1 MVKLKLG
8 PVADDKPMKLAIELP
23 AAPFLDLVA
32 YGQILGRES
41 GRTPVVAPMPERLVI
56 TDRGYAKARRDRRTG
71 SSQGYQ
77 AIFWSAISGLPAC
90 HFKEPPC
97 DRVRVGLRA
106 YRAEPD
112 RLLEFRQGDGPD
124 ALASLLGRRRQQQC
138 HAEAVGHHVEK
149 AFPADGLYPHATIT
163 PSA

>member
-23 AAPFLDLVA
+23 AAPFRDLVA

-77 AIFWSAISGLPAC
+77 ALFWSAISGLPAC

-97 DRVRVGLRA
+97 DRVRVG
-106 YRAEPD
+106 
-112 RLLEFRQGDGPD
+112 
-124 ALASLLGRRRQQQC
+124 
-138 HAEAVGHHVEK
+138 
-149 AFPADGLYPHATIT
+149 
-163 PSA
+163 